1 MSQYASVGSG
11 SGAGQTRPAIE
22 SRISPHSAAFQ
33 QNRAA
38 LLEQVAQ
45 LRKLEQRTR
54 DKSAESKPRFE
65 KRGQLLPRERL
76 GCLLDPGAPFLELST
91 LAGFCLD
98 KPNPHTSIAG
108 GGVVCGIGYVSGV
121 RLMIIVDDA
130 GIDAGAVQPMSIEKF
145 QRAQLIALE
154 QKLPFIHL
162 VESAGANLLNYK
174 VETFILGGSGF
185 YWLAKLSAA
194 GLPVITVVHGSST
207 AGGAYMPGLSD
218 YVVMV
223 RNRAKAFLAGPP
235 LLLAATGEVASEE
248 ELGGAEMH
256 ASTSGLA
263 EYLAEDDFDACRIA
277 RNIVAALDWNRNQP
291 APASVAQPNY
301 LPPRYPAEELLG
313 IASVDHKKPLDMRE
327 VIARIV
333 DDSALLEF
341 KPDFGPAT
349 LTGHASI
356 CGIAVGII
364 SNNGPLDPAGA
375 NKATH
380 FIQLCCQSNT
390 PLLFLQNTTGF
401 IVGKDSEQAGMIKHG
416 SKLIATLS
424 NASVPR
430 ITLHCGASFGA
441 GNYGMS
447 GRGYYP
453 DFVFT
458 WPNAK
463 TAVMGPEQAAKT
475 MAIVMEGSMKRKGL
489 EVDANSI
496 DGMKRMVVE
505 TFESQTSAAFTSA
518 RLLDDGVIDPRDT
531 RQLLALTLSICQEA
545 RQRQVF
551 PVQFAVAR
559 P

>member
-1 MSQYASVGSG
+1 MPV
-11 SGAGQTRPAIE
+11 IE
-22 SRISPHSAAFQ
+22 SRIVAQSDAFQ
-33 QNRAA
+33 QNRTA
-38 LLEQVAQ
+38 LLAQIAQ
-45 LRKLEQRTR
+45 LRQLEQRTR

-91 LAGFCLD
+91 LAGYCMD
-98 KPNPHTSIAG
+98 KPNPATTVPG
-108 GGVVCGIGYVSGV
+108 GGVVAGIGFVSGV
-121 RLMIIVDDA
+121 RVMVLVDDA
-130 GIDAGAVQPMSIEKF
+130 GIDAGAIQAMSVEKF
-145 QRAQLIALE
+145 QRAQMIALK

-194 GLPVITVVHGSST
+194 GIPVLTVVHGSST

-223 RNRAKAFLAGPP
+223 RGRAKAFLAGPP

-248 ELGGAEMH
+248 DLGGAEMH
-256 ASTSGLA
+256 ATTSGLA
-263 EYLAEDDFDACRIA
+263 EYVAEDDADALRIA
-277 RNIVAALDWNRNQP
+277 RNIVAAWDWNQHLPCPN
-291 APASVAQPNY
+291 PNY
-301 LPPRYPAEELLG
+301 APPRYPAEELLG
-313 IASVDHKKPLDMRE
+313 IASTDHKKPLDMRE

-333 DDSALLEF
+333 DDSAFLEF

-356 CGIAVGII
+356 CGMSVGIV
-364 SNNGPLDPAGA
+364 SNNGPLDPNGA
-375 NKATH
+375 NKVTH
-380 FIQLCCQSNT
+380 FIQLCCQSDT
-390 PLLFLQNTTGF
+390 PLLYLQNTTGY
-401 IVGKDSEQAGMIKHG
+401 IVGKQSERDGMIKHG
-416 SKLIATLS
+416 SKMIATMS

-430 ITLHCGASFGA
+430 ITIHCGASFGA

-447 GRGYYP
+447 GRGFHP
-453 DFVFT
+453 DFCFT
-458 WPNAK
+458 WPNTK
-463 TAVMGPEQAAKT
+463 TAVMGPEQAANT
-475 MAIVMEGSMKRKGL
+475 MAIVMEGSMKRKGI

-496 DGMKRMVVE
+496 QGMRALVID

-518 RLLDDGVIDPRDT
+518 RLLDDGVIDPRAT
-531 RQLLALTLSICQEA
+531 RQVLAMTLAVCKEA
-545 RQRQVF
+545 SRRTLH